1 MAIISILDTKS
12 ANFHSVK
19 KAVDLFE
26 KDNTIT
32 SLNNEVM
39 KSKALIIP
47 GVSSTD
53 TVLRNIYDLKLD
65 KTILD
70 FYKSGKPILCICVGM
85 QILFENSEEGNLPGL
100 GIIKGNVIK
109 IPDYDKNKNK
119 YKIPHMGWNQI
130 ETSKNSKIFSKI
142 KNKSDFYFVHSFQC
156 IPVDKKIITSKANY
170 SVDIVASIEQENL
183 FAVQF
188 HPEKSSNIGLKVY
201 ENFINLIRK
210 D

>member
-1 MAIISILDTKS
+1 
-12 ANFHSVK
+12 
-19 KAVDLFE
+19 
-26 KDNTIT
+26 
-32 SLNNEVM
+32 
-39 KSKALIIP
+39 
-47 GVSSTD
+47 
-53 TVLRNIYDLKLD
+53 
-65 KTILD
+65 
-70 FYKSGKPILCICVGM
+70 M

-142 KNKSDFYFVHSFQC
+142 KNKSNFYFVHSFQC
-156 IPVDKKIITSKANY
+156 IPVDEKIITSKANY